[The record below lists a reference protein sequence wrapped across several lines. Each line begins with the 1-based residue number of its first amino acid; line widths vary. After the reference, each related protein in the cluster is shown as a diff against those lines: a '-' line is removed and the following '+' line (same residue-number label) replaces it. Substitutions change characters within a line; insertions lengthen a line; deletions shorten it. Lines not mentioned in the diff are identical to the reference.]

1 LRGKYKSIIA
11 TIIICICASFAVINL
26 KEDNAYANT
35 VPILYSDAVEANV
48 GQEISIPVKIKNNT
62 GIMGFEIEL
71 KYNSDVF
78 ELKEVNKADI
88 LSGVFGTDM
97 EVALNDTINIIW
109 AGVSNISTDETLFYL
124 NFYVKDDV
132 SDNEIYQIN
141 MTSVKTDIFDEKYND
156 VLLEAQN
163 ITVNVS
169 KSPGMVDTKPV
180 PTDEPITASNEYVIY
195 SNDLECM
202 PGSNIM
208 VPIYIRENKGVMGFV
223 FSVKYDDN
231 IMTPISVNKGK
242 ILSDN
247 AIFDNNIRLTNGAF
261 KVLWSGTEAINE
273 DGELFNIVFNIKK
286 EATLGITPIQLS
298 CDNKDTFDESY
309 DDLMLDIKDIQLNIV
324 AGYNNEPIATESPDI
339 KPDKTPIPTFVPNIP
354 NNNINQITDKNA
366 AISNPIDNIQPNQ
379 KQNEIMS
386 LKKIKI
392 KYVRSVKKK
401 KITLKWKQTGD
412 KKISGYEIQYSTSKK
427 FKKAKL
433 KKVPKNKTSLTITKL
448 KSKKKYYV
456 RIRSYN
462 KYTSENGVTKKKH
475 SNWSKVKSCK
485 VK

>member
-1 LRGKYKSIIA
+1 
-11 TIIICICASFAVINL
+11 
-26 KEDNAYANT
+26 
-35 VPILYSDAVEANV
+35 
-48 GQEISIPVKIKNNT
+48 
-62 GIMGFEIEL
+62 
-71 KYNSDVF
+71 
-78 ELKEVNKADI
+78 
-88 LSGVFGTDM
+88 
-97 EVALNDTINIIW
+97 
-109 AGVSNISTDETLFYL
+109 
-124 NFYVKDDV
+124 
-132 SDNEIYQIN
+132 